1 MPAIPCLAVFQ
12 STLSVRRATVTWRDT
27 RFVVV
32 ISIHALREESDSR
45 LMAACAAFNRFQSTL
60 SVRRA
65 TPEFVRLVISRL
77 FQSTL
82 SVRRATRTKQSERF
96 LTLISIHALREESD
110 QQPILRR
117 IDHGNFNPR
126 SP

>member
-1 MPAIPCLAVFQ
+1 
-12 STLSVRRATVTWRDT
+12 
-27 RFVVV
+27 
-32 ISIHALREESDSR
+32 
-45 LMAACAAFNRFQSTL
+45 MAACAAFNRFQSTL

-110 QQPILRR
+110 ITHPLPRSAGG
-117 IDHGNFNPR
+117 DFNPR